1 MTGVPAVETPL
12 PVSSLGVQRRVIL
25 KQGKDDLAFSFA
37 MDLSSPKEDFFQA
50 MDLITDVADRENL
63 KVKKAEKLEA
73 LQVARA
79 QPIETER
86 EMVRMQAQRAAYI
99 ATREALHNRTGTRR
113 LPFKLSEKDEGEL
126 KKFDDQLDQ
135 CRMSLRNFRRD
146 VPIIEWEIAC
156 LDAQLAGRE
165 SPAKPKELEDVI
177 DEMRFAA

>member
-37 MDLSSPKEDFFQA
+37 MDLTASKEDFFQA
-50 MDLITDVADRENL
+50 MDLITAVSDRENL

-86 EMVRMQAQRAAYI
+86 DVERMRAQRAAYV
-99 ATREALHNRTGTRR
+99 ATREALHRKSGRR
-113 LPFKLSEKDEGEL
+113 LDFKLSEKDEGEL
-126 KKFDDQLDQ
+126 KKFDDQIEQ
-135 CRMSLRNFRRD
+135 GVMALRNFRRD

-165 SPAKPKELEDVI
+165 LPVKPKELEDVI